1 MTLYTDDA
9 PVNIYLG
16 KALLVYRSE
25 ASLGMWGGIVR
36 VTILKWR
43 SDFPGF
49 IPEPRGHE
57 AQRQNPEEKQP
68 SLQLETAL
76 KNLSNP

>member
-1 MTLYTDDA
+1 
-9 PVNIYLG
+9 
-16 KALLVYRSE
+16 
-25 ASLGMWGGIVR
+25 MWGGIVR
-36 VTILKWR
+36 VTILKWL

-49 IPEPRGHE
+49 ISEPRGHE

-68 SLQLETAL
+68 SLQPETAL